1 MRAAVTDRWAAIAI
15 GHADQIVRRAFI
27 MAQRFDGAVDNI
39 NAVLGRGFCDAWCRV
54 EGCGHAPWAGVGFRK
69 AHKICAFRFGAGDE
83 VDRIGDIFL
92 RLLNRI
98 GDRLHN
104 GDAECHALLQT
115 GIPVSVRA

>member
-1 MRAAVTDRWAAIAI
+1 MGRDRFPENT
-15 GHADQIVRRAFI
+15 QNLR
-27 MAQRFDGAVDNI
+27 
-39 NAVLGRGFCDAWCRV
+39 L
-54 EGCGHAPWAGVGFRK
+54 
-69 AHKICAFRFGAGDE
+69 RFGAGDE

-115 GIPVSVRA
+115 GTPVSVRA